1 MSDWDASDSEPQIV
15 ALPNKNTWSD
25 EDADDGIKESWE
37 DSEDEKLKVTVEPK
51 KKIPLA
57 QKIAEREAK
66 EAEEKFKKALAAK
79 TDKDLTPEELRQR
92 KEEQKR
98 LQEESDMQNAAD
110 LFGGVTIQ
118 ESEKIQIAEENST
131 GSKLS
136 AFSGKNLKTKDDF
149 EQFEK
154 LLSEIILNSKSNKLY
169 SGFVETLVRNVAD
182 PLKDV
187 ELRKISSSLTAAA
200 NEKQRAAKA
209 ALKGKSKGAKKSN
222 VRVDADITSTST
234 AAKAGVLNDDYDDFD
249 DFM

>member
-1 MSDWDASDSEPQIV
+1 MSDWDASDSEPIV
-15 ALPNKNTWSD
+15 AIPNKNTWSD

-37 DSEDEKLKVTVEPK
+37 DSEDDKPKVIIEPK

-66 EAEEKFKKALAAK
+66 EKEEKIKKSLAAK
-79 TDKDLTPEELRQR
+79 SDKDLTPEELRQR

-118 ESEKIQIAEENST
+118 DSEKKQITEENSSE
-131 GSKLS
+131 SKLS

-149 EQFEK
+149 DQFEK
-154 LLSEIILNSKSNKLY
+154 LLSEIILNSKSSRLY
-169 SGFVETLVRNVAD
+169 PGFVETLVRNVAE

-209 ALKGKSKGAKKSN
+209 AQKGKSKGSKKTN
-222 VRVDADITSTST
+222 VRVDADITSTAS
-234 AAKAGVLNDDYDDFD
+234 AAKAGVMNDYDDEFD